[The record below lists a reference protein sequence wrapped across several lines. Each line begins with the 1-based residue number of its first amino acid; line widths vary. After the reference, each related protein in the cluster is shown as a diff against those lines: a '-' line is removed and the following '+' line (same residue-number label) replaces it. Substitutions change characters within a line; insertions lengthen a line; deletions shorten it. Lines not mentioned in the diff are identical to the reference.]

1 MKTRVLQ
8 FLQAIADIVNKA
20 VFGPIDSSGS
30 GDMSGDDLLR
40 TKRQDVS
47 ITHSHCIVSVPKIC
61 DTYKF
66 QCYTIHELK
75 I

>member
-8 FLQAIADIVNKA
+8 FLQAIADIINKA

-40 TKRQDVS
+40 TKRQDVR
-47 ITHSHCIVSVPKIC
+47 ITHPLYCF
-61 DTYKF
+61 YA
-66 QCYTIHELK
+66 
-75 I
+75 